1 MKNIMKLCTAV
12 TITYNIIIYIYYIG
26 NNTFQKRNDCKLLLH
41 HPNSYNLK
49 YISLGFRSKILV
61 PVL

>member
-1 MKNIMKLCTAV
+1 M
-12 TITYNIIIYIYYIG
+12 Y
-26 NNTFQKRNDCKLLLH
+26 NNTFHKRKDSKFLLNCT
-41 HPNSYNLK
+41 NSYNLK